1 MSISYFNDRIKLYYY
16 YNTFYMNKQNYKYGD
31 FDLEKETEKKYKKR
45 DKKKKPKMRVS
56 GSSVKKLQEIITK
69 K

>member
-1 MSISYFNDRIKLYYY
+1 
-16 YNTFYMNKQNYKYGD
+16 MNKQNKKLNTD
-31 FDLEKETEKKYKKR
+31 DLEKKLEKKYKKR
-45 DKKKKPKMRVS
+45 DKKKRPKMRVS